1 MSKLRFIF
9 LTAVV
14 LLVAVP
20 AGMLVA
26 QDVTG
31 VGTAVIS
38 DDAFLSDSITYS
50 MTGVTAPANGTAY
63 EGWLVSDEG
72 SVVLST
78 GVMVVDDEGNVD
90 HTFTSAT
97 GENLIRNY
105 DKVKITIEPVPDEDP
120 APSGIFAFEDQIPP
134 GGMAHV
140 RHLVTDWPPGSGKGI
155 TTRLIEQLQA
165 VLDEAALAVDDAD
178 ATLAVI
184 KQRAERVVN
193 GIDGPDGANYA
204 DHDGDGTIEEIG
216 DGQGAIFHAND
227 AITHANLA
235 SGGSGNDP
243 TVSEHAAVLVVN
255 AQSSIDF
262 MAVARDSA
270 ISNVLGATSA
280 SAAKLSMG
288 IVVGLIGNALNGL
301 DTDADGEFVGLGE
314 TGAVHAYREGQLMA
328 TYSFPGGEVEPEVEP
343 PATGDSAVPLLAQI
357 GVIAS
362 LAFLAVG
369 GLLVLSALRSRQRV

>member
-1 MSKLRFIF
+1 M
-9 LTAVV
+9 
-14 LLVAVP
+14 
-20 AGMLVA
+20 
-26 QDVTG
+26 
-31 VGTAVIS
+31 
-38 DDAFLSDSITYS
+38 
-50 MTGVTAPANGTAY
+50 
-63 EGWLVSDEG
+63 
-72 SVVLST
+72 
-78 GVMVVDDEGNVD
+78 
-90 HTFTSAT
+90 
-97 GENLIRNY
+97 
-105 DKVKITIEPVPDEDP
+105 
-120 APSGIFAFEDQIPP
+120 
-134 GGMAHV
+134 
-140 RHLVTDWPPGSGKGI
+140 
-155 TTRLIEQLQA
+155 
-165 VLDEAALAVDDAD
+165 
-178 ATLAVI
+178 I

-357 GVIAS
+357 GVGRVSSLPGGGWAARTERPTLSAAS
-362 LAFLAVG
+362 LG
-369 GLLVLSALRSRQRV
+369 RYGYSERQRPRQSSGGASLVRVDPPGQPASSY